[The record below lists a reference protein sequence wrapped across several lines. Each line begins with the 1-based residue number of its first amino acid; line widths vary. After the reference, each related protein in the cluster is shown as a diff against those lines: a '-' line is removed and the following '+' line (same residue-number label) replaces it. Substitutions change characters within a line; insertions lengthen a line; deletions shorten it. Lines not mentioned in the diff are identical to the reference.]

1 MWRQTFSFSKWIAF
15 LQRQARDWQVT
26 VLRTSMD
33 RLAYQMVLP
42 YLSIYIVA
50 LGASKTQLGLIISL
64 GMVLGG
70 LMAPF
75 IGWYIVQIGP
85 KKIYLAGIGML
96 AVAYLTY
103 GFAHD
108 WTIAFG
114 AMLAYWIGFSV
125 SIQSCA
131 TVCGVCLANRDR
143 ATGMMICE
151 TFGAGLL
158 GIIGPVLGAMLVVT
172 FGGVT
177 VSGIRPLFFLAFL
190 FTLGTFVIV
199 QTQLS
204 NLPGQRARTTAPNVW
219 HDLQEVFR
227 EGHHLK
233 RWLGIASVGML
244 PMGMVFPFSPVFAH
258 EYKDAN
264 EFILAA
270 MVTSAALT
278 SIVFAIPL
286 GRLADRL
293 GRKRILYVTIPLF
306 WLSNV
311 ILVAVPHPFF
321 LLVAGALQGFFYITG
336 PIAAAMERELVPAE
350 QMGRW
355 IGIAR
360 LTKMLVSAS
369 CTALAG
375 IIWDYLGPSFVF
387 VAFIAID
394 LVVRM
399 PLLIT
404 MPETLWMRR
413 ERALVH

>member
-1 MWRQTFSFSKWIAF
+1 MLRQTFSFSQWIAF
-15 LQRQARDWQVT
+15 LKRQMRDWQVT

-70 LMAPF
+70 LIAPF
-75 IGWYIVQIGP
+75 VGWCIDQMGP

-96 AVAYLTY
+96 AIAYLTY
-103 GFAHD
+103 GLAHA
-108 WTIAFG
+108 WTMAFG

-158 GIIGPVLGAMLVVT
+158 GILGPVLGATLVTT
-172 FGGVT
+172 FGGVS

-190 FTLGTFVIV
+190 LTLATFVIV
-199 QTQLS
+199 HTQLS
-204 NLPGQRARTTAPNVW
+204 NLRGSRARTTANMLR
-219 HDLQEVFR
+219 DFQEVFR
-227 EGHHLK
+227 GGHHLK

-244 PMGMVFPFSPVFAH
+244 PMGMVFPFSQVFAY
-258 EYKDAN
+258 EYKGAN

-270 MVTSAALT
+270 MVTSAALS

-311 ILVAVPHPFF
+311 LLVVTPHPLV
-321 LLVAGALQGFFYITG
+321 LLGVGALQGFFYITG

-355 IGIAR
+355 IGMAR
-360 LTKMLVSAS
+360 LTKMLVSAG

-375 IIWDYLGPSFVF
+375 IIWDSVGPPFVF
-387 VAFIAID
+387 LTFVAID
-394 LVVRM
+394 LLVRM
-399 PLLIT
+399 PLLMT
-404 MPETLWMRR
+404 MPETLWIRR

>member
-1 MWRQTFSFSKWIAF
+1 MLRQTFSFSQWITF
-15 LQRQARDWQVT
+15 LKRQARDWQVT

-70 LMAPF
+70 LIAPF
-75 IGWYIVQIGP
+75 VGWYIDQMGP

-103 GFAHD
+103 GLAHD

-114 AMLAYWIGFSV
+114 AMIAYWIGFSV

-131 TVCGVCLANRDR
+131 TVCGVCLPNRDR

-158 GIIGPVLGAMLVVT
+158 GILGPVLGAALVTT

-177 VSGIRPLFFLAFL
+177 VSGIRPLFFVAFL

-204 NLPGQRARTTAPNVW
+204 NLRGQRAHTTAPNVLR
-219 HDLQEVFR
+219 DLQEVFR

-244 PMGMVFPFSPVFAH
+244 PMGMVFPFSQVFAY
-258 EYKDAN
+258 EYKGAN

-270 MVTSAALT
+270 MVTSAALS

-306 WLSNV
+306 WLSN
-311 ILVAVPHPFF
+311 IALVVAPHP
-321 LLVAGALQGFFYITG
+321 LVLIFVGTLQGFFYITG

-360 LTKMLVSAS
+360 LTKMLVSAA

-375 IIWDYLGPSFVF
+375 IIWDSVGPPFVF
-387 VAFIAID
+387 LTFVAID
-394 LVVRM
+394 LAVRM
-399 PLLIT
+399 PLLMT
-404 MPETLWMRR
+404 MPETLWIRR

>member
-1 MWRQTFSFSKWIAF
+1 MLRPTFSLSSWIAF
-15 LQRQARDWQVT
+15 LKRQARDWRVT

-70 LMAPF
+70 LIAPF
-75 IGWYIVQIGP
+75 VGWWIDQMGP

-96 AVAYLTY
+96 AIAYLTY
-103 GFAHD
+103 GWAHD

-114 AMLAYWIGFSV
+114 AMIAYWIGFSV

-158 GIIGPVLGAMLVVT
+158 GILGPILGAALVTT

-204 NLPGQRARTTAPNVW
+204 NLRGQRARATAPNVLR
-219 HDLQEVFR
+219 DLQEVFR

-244 PMGMVFPFSPVFAH
+244 PMGMVFPFSQVFAY
-258 EYKDAN
+258 EYKGAN
-264 EFILAA
+264 ELILAA
-270 MVTSAALT
+270 MVTSAALS

-306 WLSNV
+306 WLSN
-311 ILVAVPHPFF
+311 ITLVVAPHPLV
-321 LLVAGALQGFFYITG
+321 LLGVGALQGFFYITG

-360 LTKMLVSAS
+360 LTKMLVSAG

-375 IIWDYLGPSFVF
+375 IIWDSVEPPFVF
-387 VAFIAID
+387 LTFVAID
-394 LVVRM
+394 LLVRM
-399 PLLIT
+399 PLLMT
-404 MPETLWMRR
+404 MPETLWIRR